1 MVNQTSAW
9 QKLLKWLKYGS
20 KALSVLV
27 AGSSLV
33 LGIYSAVA
41 TNNPDIIGLDWWI
54 VIAIIIFNSI
64 FLIGAAI
71 YECVLF
77 VISKNIKNEKD
88 SLVTKLSESNSNIQ
102 LKNNYIGELLDFSSY
117 INLEYNKEYNKI
129 DSLHQVFR
137 DYVEEKSFQSVSQQI
152 DLNKPTEIDSMVI
165 YVESFKK
172 SIIKSFND
180 FAGFVTEELK
190 GIINKAL
197 RQKGIDL
204 TCSITIKQMDD
215 SYFDDSSYNYKDVKI
230 ITCYRDSE
238 AYVHKKREV
247 GKKVYSIEN
256 NTDFLECLQ
265 HDYFLK
271 NNLTG
276 VNATYHNEN
285 GDFLNYY
292 NCTIVV
298 PIFGLYDSMKCY
310 FGYLACDTLNQNKDC
325 DKILDEE
332 MVKIMK
338 MTAILLGGY
347 FDEHCH
353 LWNNTID
360 SLKEFLTTT
369 GIKNKPLSA
378 ICAENNFIK
387 MLYNHNVKLNQQANT
402 QNLKK
407 KNKRVRK

>member
-1 MVNQTSAW
+1 MANKSNAW
-9 QKLLKWLKYGS
+9 QKFIKCLRFGS
-20 KALSVLV
+20 KALSVFV
-27 AGSSLV
+27 AGVSLG
-33 LGIYSAVA
+33 LGIYSAAVA
-41 TNNPDIIGLDWWI
+41 NNPDIIGLDWWI
-54 VIAIIIFNSI
+54 VITLIVFNSI

-77 VISKNIKNEKD
+77 VVGKNIKTEKD
-88 SLVTKLSESNSNIQ
+88 KFVTELDNKKNEIL
-102 LKNNYIGELLDFSSY
+102 LKNEYIGELLDFSSY

-129 DSLHQVFR
+129 AELHKVFKS
-137 DYVEEKSFQSVSQQI
+137 DIEEKSFQSVSQQI
-152 DLNKPTEIDSMVI
+152 DLNKPAEIDSMVA

-172 SIIKSFND
+172 SIIKSFNE
-180 FAGFVTEELK
+180 FAGFVIEELK

-197 RQKGIDL
+197 KQKGLDL
-204 TCSITIKQMDD
+204 TCSVTIKQMDD
-215 SYFDDSSYNYKDVKI
+215 SYFDDCSYNYKDVKI

-238 AYVHKKREV
+238 AYRHKKREV
-247 GKKVYSIEN
+247 SKKVYSIEN

-265 HDYFLK
+265 HEYFIK

-298 PIFGLYDSMKCY
+298 PIFGLYRTIKCY

-325 DKILDEE
+325 DKVLDEE

-347 FDEHCH
+347 FEEHCH

-360 SLKEFLTTT
+360 SLKEFIATT
-369 GIKNKPLSA
+369 GINNKQLSTIA
-378 ICAENNFIK
+378 SESNFIK
-387 MLYNHNVKLNQQANT
+387 MLYNYNIKLNQPNSKGA
-402 QNLKK
+402 KK
-407 KNKRVRK
+407 KNKRARK